1 MDALEIFFRGVGKL
15 ERYYES
21 YSQRI
26 DIFFTG
32 TSSTRNQRTIYQRSV
47 SEWKERKELGS
58 RVGPMNSVVHRPL
71 VEHETCS
78 KSETIRRGPR
88 N

>member
-1 MDALEIFFRGVGKL
+1 MDGARNFLPRCWKVRTVLRELFATNRH
-15 ERYYES
+15 
-21 YSQRI
+21 
-26 DIFFTG
+26 FFTG

-47 SEWKERKELGS
+47 PEWKERKELGS
-58 RVGPMNSVVHRPL
+58 RVGPVNGVVHRPL